1 MPTMESILINVQYLF
16 KKAKENPTI
25 VAAVRLWWQSLT
37 SLVRRW
43 ESETGLQ
50 FCSLFQT
57 PSKRSFFPN
66 YWSKLDSS
74 YKTPSPTLTS
84 FNFFLCCWQSNDP
97 FLPFFQGE
105 KEVWLQCISRV
116 LLDDKKPTSP
126 LIEVSATRR
135 IVRPIKHWSQ
145 SYIACSVLK
154 WPHKCRKKPE
164 RMNLLTLCS
173 MACFCIVN
181 TFPRKKVPGQTILIW
196 PENKAKSSAALFGC
210 CCCSSQFH
218 GRMATFAGQLWILPF
233 QFLLFVISF
242 FLLPSWLSCLR
253 HCPVSK
259 YVTLGD
265 LGKSAS
271 LLPDM
276 AKA

>member
-1 MPTMESILINVQYLF
+1 MK
-16 KKAKENPTI
+16 KKATSSPGLYTQCQPWSPFLSMCNISLKKQKRIQQLGQQLDFDDNHFPCQKMRIGNRTAI
-25 VAAVRLWWQSLT
+25 LQSL
-37 SLVRRW
+37 S
-43 ESETGLQ
+43 
-50 FCSLFQT
+50 QT

-145 SYIACSVLK
+145 SYIACSVQK
-154 WPHKCRKKPE
+154 
-164 RMNLLTLCS
+164 
-173 MACFCIVN
+173 
-181 TFPRKKVPGQTILIW
+181 
-196 PENKAKSSAALFGC
+196 
-210 CCCSSQFH
+210 
-218 GRMATFAGQLWILPF
+218 
-233 QFLLFVISF
+233 
-242 FLLPSWLSCLR
+242 
-253 HCPVSK
+253 
-259 YVTLGD
+259 
-265 LGKSAS
+265 
-271 LLPDM
+271 
-276 AKA
+276 